1 MLFFG
6 CGFCMNFIC
15 EFDILGLFKGDVMFL
30 VEILLLDFD
39 FFEIVNGIFEEKKI
53 IRNGRK
59 IG

>member
-1 MLFFG
+1 
-6 CGFCMNFIC
+6 
-15 EFDILGLFKGDVMFL
+15 MFL

-39 FFEIVNGIFEEKKI
+39 FFEIVNGIFEEEKI